1 MEIHDTGGDDHFQAN
16 QNVTYQSADVFMI
29 LVATDKTT
37 SFDHIEQWK
46 NRIQRV
52 EPDKPIILILTKI
65 DLSTSVRDKIT
76 Y

>member
-1 MEIHDTGGDDHFQAN
+1 MEIHDTGGDDALQAN

-37 SFDHIEQWK
+37 TFDHIEQWK

-52 EPDKPIILILTKI
+52 EPNKPIILILTKI
-65 DLSTSVRDKIT
+65 DLSTTVRDKIT

>member
-1 MEIHDTGGDDHFQAN
+1 
-16 QNVTYQSADVFMI
+16 MI